1 MAAESRDPTNDDSL
15 LGCFREVLRKFLQTT
30 DDMLP
35 AVVET
40 YDRARNVARVRPSIQ
55 IIDTDGNTIDRAQLD
70 VPVLVAG
77 AGGFIVSFHIP
88 PGSRGWI
95 KASDRD
101 LTLYRQSLTISAPNT
116 RRMHTFEDAVFIPD
130 VMRGFTVAADDSDAM
145 VIQSTSGAV
154 KISLNNDRIN
164 INAPAVNITATGAVA
179 INSASLTHNGTNI
192 GDDHTHPQENDSGN
206 NTEQDTGGPQ

>member
-40 YDRARNVARVRPSIQ
+40 YNRSSNMVRVRPSIQ
-55 IIDTDGNTIDRAQLD
+55 LVDTEGNTIDRAPLD
-70 VPVLVAG
+70 IPVLVAG
-77 AGGFIVSFHIP
+77 AGGFIISFHIP

-101 LTLYRQSLTISAPNT
+101 LTLYRQSLTISRPNT

-130 VMRGFTVAADDSDAM
+130 VMRGFTVADADSESM
-145 VIQSTSGAV
+145 VIQSTAGAV
-154 KISLNNDRIN
+154 KISLNDSRID
-164 INAPAVNITATGAVA
+164 INAPAINLTATGAVA
-179 INSASLTHNGTNI
+179 ITSASLTHNGTNI
-192 GDDHTHPQENDSGN
+192 GDDHIHPQEPDSAN
-206 NTEQDTGGPQ
+206 NTEQDTGGPK